1 MSITMSTPYTN
12 IEVND
17 GGFFYRV
24 FEEDVF
30 DEELIWHRDRKD
42 RDVYV
47 IEANGWKFQFDNE
60 LPFELQ
66 EGDTLHIRK
75 MDYHRIIRGIGKLV
89 LKIVE
94 KD

>member
-1 MSITMSTPYTN
+1 MSNPYEN
-12 IEVND
+12 IEVAD

-24 FEEDVF
+24 FEQDVF
-30 DEELIWHRDRKD
+30 DEELVWHRDRRD